1 MPQNTGEPFADR
13 VAEVLEADPRVLAA
27 WLVGSHARGTA
38 DRHSDV
44 DLWLVVAPESKEAF
58 LADWPELSELVAHSV
73 LRQRVFGSTF
83 LHITADWQRWDVSIG
98 DPDDV
103 SRRTRGTVKPLFD
116 RAGLRDR
123 LAPPGAPLPPDPAEI
138 KALTTEF
145 LRVMGLLPVVLGRRE
160 HVVGV
165 SGAGL
170 LRGLIIQL
178 FLEDVAVEDRGGALH
193 LNALLPEDRLRQ
205 LAELPAPDADHD
217 SVLRA
222 HLACAGLFLP
232 AARDLAARS
241 GAQWPTELEDALR
254 RRLLTE
260 LGVHLA

>member
-1 MPQNTGEPFADR
+1 MPETIGEPFVDR
-13 VAEVLEADPRVLAA
+13 VTEVLAADPRVLAA

-38 DRHSDV
+38 DRHSDI
-44 DLWLVVAPESKEAF
+44 DLWLVVAPEHKDAF
-58 LADWPELSELVAHSV
+58 VADWPELSEQVAHSV

-83 LHITADWQRWDVSIG
+83 LHISADWQRWDVSIG

-103 SRRTRGTVKPLFD
+103 PRRTRSTVKPLFD
-116 RAGLRDR
+116 RAGLSD
-123 LAPPGAPLPPDPAEI
+123 LLLPPGAPLAPDSAKI
-138 KALTTEF
+138 SALTTEF
-145 LRVMGLLPVVLGRRE
+145 LRVMGLLPVVLGRDE

-170 LRGLIIQL
+170 LRGLIVQL

-193 LNALLPEDRLRQ
+193 LNALLPDDRLRE
-205 LAELPAPDADHD
+205 LAALPAPEPNHD
-217 SVLRA
+217 SVLHA
-222 HLACAGLFLP
+222 HLACAGMFLP
-232 AARDLAARS
+232 TARDLAART
-241 GAQWPTELEDALR
+241 GAQWPAELEDALR